1 MVGDLGRVNAEQ
13 WNALA
18 GPVNPFVRYEFLH
31 ALEIGGCLGKS
42 TGWFPR
48 HVLVER
54 DGVLVGAMP
63 MYIKT
68 NSYGEFVFDWAFA
81 DAYERSG
88 LQYYPK
94 LVVAVPFTPATGPRL
109 LFDETDTDASEI
121 ASTLVQG
128 ALSYADKE
136 EISSVHWLFP
146 PEEQQRMLRGGGL
159 IERNGYQFHWTN
171 PGYRDF
177 EDFLS
182 CLTHKRRKEIRRERR
197 DVEQSGLAI
206 EVLWGRD
213 AEERHWH
220 AFHEFYT
227 AIYDRKWGFP
237 SLTPE
242 FFMTLGE
249 TMPDEALLILARNG
263 ERYVAGTYSLCGSD
277 TLFGRSWGCS
287 EQHRGLHFELCYYQ
301 HIEIAIE
308 RNLRQLEA
316 GAQGEHKVSRGFL
329 PTTTYS
335 AHWFAHSGFRD
346 AVSDFVTNE
355 ARDVRGYIA
364 ASGEHSPFKDGAKD
378 AVRARSEC

>member
-1 MVGDLGRVNAEQ
+1 M
-13 WNALA
+13 
-18 GPVNPFVRYEFLH
+18 RYEFLH
-31 ALEIGGCLGKS
+31 ALETANCLGKS
-42 TGWFPR
+42 TGWFAR

-54 DGVLVGAMP
+54 DGMLVGAMP

-88 LQYYPK
+88 LKYYPK

-109 LFDETDTDASEI
+109 LLDSTDPDAVAIGE
-121 ASTLVQG
+121 ALVQG
-128 ALSYADKE
+128 ALSYADQE
-136 EISSVHWLFP
+136 NISSVHWLFP
-146 PEEQQRMLRGGGL
+146 PREQKSALLANGL
-159 IERNGYQFHWTN
+159 VERHGYQFHWTN

-177 EDFLS
+177 EDFLD

-197 DVEQSGLAI
+197 DVATSGLEI

-220 AFHEFYT
+220 AFHQFYC

-237 SLTPE
+237 SLTLE

-249 TMPDEALLILARNG
+249 SMPNEALLILARNG
-263 ERYVAGTYSLCGSD
+263 AQYVAGTYSLCGAD
-277 TLFGRSWGCS
+277 TLFGRNWGCS

-301 HIEIAIE
+301 HIEIAIA

-335 AHWFAHSGFRD
+335 AHWFAHPGFRNAID
-346 AVSDFVTNE
+346 EFVQSE
-355 ARDVRGYIA
+355 ARDVQGYIA
-364 ASGEHSPFKDGAKD
+364 TSATHSPFKDGAME
-378 AVRARSEC
+378 AVRDRCGEL